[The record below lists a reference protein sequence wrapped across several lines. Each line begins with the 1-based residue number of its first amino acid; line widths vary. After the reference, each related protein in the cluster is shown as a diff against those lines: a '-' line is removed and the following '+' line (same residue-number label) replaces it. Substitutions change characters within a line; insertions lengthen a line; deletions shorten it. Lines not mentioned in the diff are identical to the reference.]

1 MVPIARR
8 MLLTDR
14 RRALLGVA
22 GVAVALVMVLALEG
36 IAAGSTRQ
44 ISRYIDTSPADVF
57 VSQKGV
63 RSIHMSISVLPAD
76 VVDQIAA
83 IPGVAW
89 SEPILLVGDSVR
101 ASRVRRPAYVIG
113 YSPGEP
119 GGPPVVVEGTEPGP
133 GEIVIDDRAAAMLG
147 VRIGDQVDVMGRS
160 WSVSGVTTGM
170 TSIVNTIVYVRYED
184 LGTVLG
190 RPSSASYVLV
200 GTDGGPAEVAADIE
214 RATGHTAQTRPS
226 LSAEERSLVRQMSTD
241 LMNVMAV
248 ASLVVG
254 LAVIALVLS
263 ATVLSRLKDIG
274 IMKAL
279 GLGRA
284 GVTRLVLGQALATVA
299 AAFVLAVGLT
309 VGLGAGVARLTPD
322 IDLVI
327 ESASLIRA
335 AVGSL
340 VVALAGAA
348 LPLLRVWRVD
358 PATVFRSAS

>member
-1 MVPIARR
+1 VRDSGPGIPPEHLPLIFDRFYKADASRAGTPVP
-8 MLLTDR
+8 
-14 RRALLGVA
+14 V
-22 GVAVALVMVLALEG
+22 LVD
-36 IAAGSTRQ
+36 
-44 ISRYIDTSPADVF
+44 SRYRLLEYSGLTICTPNE
-57 VSQKGV
+57 
-63 RSIHMSISVLPAD
+63 
-76 VVDQIAA
+76 
-83 IPGVAW
+83 
-89 SEPILLVGDSVR
+89 SE
-101 ASRVRRPAYVIG
+101 
-113 YSPGEP
+113 
-119 GGPPVVVEGTEPGP
+119 VEQL
-133 GEIVIDDRAAAMLG
+133 LG